1 MRRFITLLATAC
13 VLAGCGGDA
22 DRDVSRTKRG
32 KGAEVAEAV
41 VGAPA
46 VRTHRLDFAACLAED
61 MTEDAAQSSR
71 CPSFALLSLDYMASQ
86 CAAHGGTLEAR
97 TPSESWSL
105 DVDGDASAEVLVD
118 LVGNFDCVGAPGAFA
133 CGSTG
138 CPFLLYKKRDDTWA
152 EIGAINADD
161 GPGIEVLPAAE
172 GTFATLRGGC
182 LGQQPCSELTHYEWN
197 GQAYQRTW
205 IDFKGHPV
213 DVAPGSGL
221 MKLTQDTSVLDA
233 PDRKKGQVLDEY
245 PVGTAVIVIGTAR
258 DGPWSF
264 VSPCNACRRGFVE
277 TALLAK

>member
-1 MRRFITLLATAC
+1 MRKFVILMAATLALAS
-13 VLAGCGGDA
+13 CGGDA
-22 DRDVSRTKRG
+22 ERDVTRTKRG
-32 KGAEVAEAV
+32 KNAQVAEGV

-46 VRTHRLDFAACLAED
+46 VRTHRLDFAACLAEE
-61 MTEDAAQSSR
+61 MTDDAAQTSR
-71 CPSFALLSLDYMASQ
+71 CPSFALLSLDYMAGQ
-86 CAAHGGTLEAR
+86 CAAHGGTLKAR
-97 TPSESWSL
+97 QPSEAWSL

-118 LVGNFDCVGAPGAFA
+118 LIGNFDCEGAPGAFA

-138 CPFLLYKKRDDTWA
+138 CPFLLYKKREDTWA

-182 LGQQPCSELTHYEWN
+182 LGQQPCSELTHYEWK

-213 DVAPGSGL
+213 DVAAGGL
-221 MKLTQDTSVLDA
+221 MTLTQDAAVLDA
-233 PDRKKGQVLDEY
+233 PDRKRGQVLGEY

-258 DGPWSF
+258 DAPFSF

>member
-1 MRRFITLLATAC
+1 MRKFVILMAATLALAS
-13 VLAGCGGDA
+13 CGGDA
-22 DRDVSRTKRG
+22 ERDVTRTKRG
-32 KGAEVAEAV
+32 KNAQVEEGV

-46 VRTHRLDFAACLAED
+46 VRTHRLDFAACLAEE
-61 MTEDAAQSSR
+61 MTDDAAQTSR
-71 CPSFALLSLDYMASQ
+71 CPSFALLSLDYMAGQ
-86 CAAHGGTLEAR
+86 CAAHGGTLKAR
-97 TPSESWSL
+97 QPSEAWSL

-118 LVGNFDCVGAPGAFA
+118 LIGNFDCEGAPGAFA

-138 CPFLLYKKRDDTWA
+138 CPFLLYKKREDTWA

-182 LGQQPCSELTHYEWN
+182 LGQQPCSELTHYEWK

-213 DVAPGSGL
+213 DVAAGGL
-221 MKLTQDTSVLDA
+221 MTLTQDAAVLDA
-233 PDRKKGQVLDEY
+233 PDRKRGQVLDEY

-258 DGPWSF
+258 DAPFSF
-264 VSPCNACRRGFVE
+264 VSPCNACRRGFIE